1 MRVDVTCTRADGQA
15 HREIQVVSGSHAWNE
30 VGAPGAGLVP
40 GQGTAVPA
48 MDAVRQRLAQI
59 WSGPQGVV
67 KAARMGGEKTTITAD
82 GGKTVL
88 TFPIPGVEGG
98 TARATLSARYQTERV
113 EVRIGQDVTEWTYS
127 SYGDYNEP
135 DIKLDVFFAGRMVQK
150 RGGVTLLDLTVTKTD
165 TANPYIV
172 MPVPDAVRK
181 IAVTQ
186 SASAP

>member
-1 MRVDVTCTRADGQA
+1 
-15 HREIQVVSGSHAWNE
+15 
-30 VGAPGAGLVP
+30 
-40 GQGTAVPA
+40 
-48 MDAVRQRLAQI
+48 
-59 WSGPQGVV
+59 
-67 KAARMGGEKTTITAD
+67 
-82 GGKTVL
+82 
-88 TFPIPGVEGG
+88 
-98 TARATLSARYQTERV
+98 V